1 MLARVRP
8 HAWLAVDESPAPAAI
23 TAFLRGAGLACEDT
37 VPGILAA
44 PAAGPVPAA
53 PALDDPAHVLFTSG
67 STGHPNAV
75 VAAHRPLAHFTGWYA
90 ARFGLGPQDRFA
102 VASGVAH
109 DPVLRDIIV
118 ALCAGATVCVPAPD
132 VHRAPD
138 ELLRWLRT
146 RRVTVLHTP
155 PQLARLLAAADGEL
169 PALRLLAT
177 GGDVLRGADLPA
189 LAATA
194 PGAELVA
201 FYGATETPQAVGWQR
216 VADDPG
222 RTQVPLGTG
231 VDAAQL
237 LVVDRHGRPAGVGE
251 LGEIVVRSPHLA
263 LGYLGDPA
271 ATAARFVTQALD
283 SAHTRRGY
291 RTGDLG
297 RYLSDG
303 RVEFAGRRDAQ
314 VKVRG
319 HRVEP
324 GEVAA
329 VLERHPG
336 VRQAVVVALD
346 AADDGKRLAAY
357 VVPRDSARP
366 HPEDLRRHLTAALP
380 PYAIP
385 TTLVLIA
392 AVPLGPNGKLD
403 RAALPLPQP
412 RTTAH
417 QPPRSRAEQ
426 AVAQVWRDVLG
437 AAAPGLDDNFFDL
450 GGSSLHLVK
459 VQRRLTAVLE
469 RPVAVVDLF
478 RYPTVRG
485 LAAHLGDTPLPSS
498 DTGAALRVAR
508 RTDLRRAGR
517 AHRAHQAADRRQTG
531 KR

>member
-1 MLARVRP
+1 
-8 HAWLAVDESPAPAAI
+8 
-23 TAFLRGAGLACEDT
+23 
-37 VPGILAA
+37 
-44 PAAGPVPAA
+44 
-53 PALDDPAHVLFTSG
+53 
-67 STGHPNAV
+67 
-75 VAAHRPLAHFTGWYA
+75 
-90 ARFGLGPQDRFA
+90 
-102 VASGVAH
+102 
-109 DPVLRDIIV
+109 
-118 ALCAGATVCVPAPD
+118 
-132 VHRAPD
+132 
-138 ELLRWLRT
+138 
-146 RRVTVLHTP
+146 
-155 PQLARLLAAADGEL
+155 
-169 PALRLLAT
+169 
-177 GGDVLRGADLPA
+177 
-189 LAATA
+189 
-194 PGAELVA
+194 
-201 FYGATETPQAVGWQR
+201 
-216 VADDPG
+216 
-222 RTQVPLGTG
+222 
-231 VDAAQL
+231 
-237 LVVDRHGRPAGVGE
+237 VGE

-336 VRQAVVVALD
+336 VRQALVVAYD

-357 VVPRDSARP
+357 VVPGEGVRP
-366 HPEDLRRHLTAALP
+366 HPDDLRRYLTAALP

-385 TTLVLIA
+385 ATLMLIA

-412 RTTAH
+412 RTAAH

-437 AAAPGLDDNFFDL
+437 IAAPGLDDNFFDL

-485 LAAHLGDTPLPSS
+485 LAAHLGDTPLTST
-498 DTGAALRVAR
+498 DTGAARRVAR

-531 KR
+531 HR